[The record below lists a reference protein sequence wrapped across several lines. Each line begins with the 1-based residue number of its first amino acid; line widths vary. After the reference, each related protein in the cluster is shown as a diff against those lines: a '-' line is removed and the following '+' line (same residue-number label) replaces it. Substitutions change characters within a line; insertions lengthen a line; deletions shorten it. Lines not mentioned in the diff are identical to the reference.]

1 MMTMLTT
8 AIAIVVTL
16 GTTPFVPGQQRTSTE
31 PDTLGLVAGSVV
43 DSRTGDPIGAAV
55 VALYIDGGAVLHAKV
70 QTLADGRF
78 LIPGVP
84 QGAYRLFADK
94 PGYIAGAFGR
104 IAPDGVTLPLEVGA
118 GEGVVGRTLVMWKR
132 SVMTGIVLD
141 DAGIPVTGASV
152 LAIQVRPN
160 ASQPGV
166 VAYTAWPTT
175 ATTDDRGVF
184 RFVVPPGRYTAL
196 VLSPYSPELEGQ
208 PGTTPTFHPA
218 GAAPSS
224 ATFYDIGPGEVQNN
238 VDVQL
243 AGGAT
248 GQLTGRVLSSE
259 PLPRG
264 TEARLLS
271 TFVDEML
278 QEAVAEVARSPIA
291 PDGTFAIP
299 AVPHGPYVIRLATP
313 ASGPAAWANH
323 RVQISG
329 PSTEAA
335 VPVDT
340 GLTVSGV
347 VKFLGDGGASPADMA
362 RTTVTLGTIEGP
374 VRVPLR
380 TPVNENGTFT
390 AGPFPQGTYVVSA
403 SSAGWIMTGARSLGR
418 DVALAP
424 FDLDAQDMRDVEVT
438 FARTRVNVVGHVTI
452 VDQDARDRAL
462 VVLFPVFHR
471 AMPGAGINSRRRQSA
486 RVDDRGEYRFSD
498 VPPGDYHLA
507 VIDGSASDEWRLPDW
522 LDRIATTATKVSVT
536 ESGVVRTDL
545 RWSGR

>member
-31 PDTLGLVAGSVV
+31 PDTLGLVAGRVV
-43 DSRTGDPIGAAV
+43 DSTTGDPIGAAV
-55 VALYIDGGAVLHAKV
+55 VALYVDGGAVLQAKV

-84 QGAYRLFADK
+84 QGAYQLFADK
-94 PGYIAGAFGR
+94 PGYLAGAFGR

-118 GEGVVGRTLVMWKR
+118 GEWVVGRTLVMWKYAAL
-132 SVMTGIVLD
+132 SGTVLD
-141 DAGIPVTGASV
+141 DAGLPITGAAV
-152 LAIQVRPN
+152 RAIQVRSNFANPDRVTY
-160 ASQPGV
+160 A
-166 VAYTAWPTT
+166 AWPST

-208 PGTTPTFHPA
+208 PGTTPTFYP
-218 GAAPSS
+218 GAEAPSS
-224 ATFYDIGPGEVQNN
+224 ATFYDIGPGEVRDN
-238 VDVQL
+238 VDLRLTV
-243 AGGAT
+243 GT
-248 GQLTGRVLSSE
+248 TGRVTGRVVSPD
-259 PLPRG
+259 PLPKG
-264 TEARLLS
+264 TQARLLS
-271 TFVDEML
+271 AFVDEVA

-291 PDGTFAIP
+291 PDGSFAFA

-313 ASGPAAWANH
+313 TNGPAAWANH
-323 RVQISG
+323 RVQVSG
-329 PSTEAA
+329 ALTETA

-340 GLTVSGV
+340 GRIVSGV
-347 VKFLGDGGASPADMA
+347 VRFLGDTPPSSAEIAA
-362 RTTVTLGTIEGP
+362 LTVTLDTIEGP
-374 VRVPLR
+374 QRVFLGAR
-380 TPVNENGTFT
+380 AGTDNTFA
-390 AGPFPQGTYVVSA
+390 AGPFPSGTYVVSA
-403 SSAGWIMTGARSLGR
+403 RSPGWTMISARSQGR
-418 DVALAP
+418 EVALAP
-424 FDLDAQDMRDVEVT
+424 FDLDAEDLREVEVT